1 MAKNVFE
8 NTKEQL
14 DKALKHVKVSE
25 DAVEILKHPRRIIQ
39 VSIPMRMDS
48 GKCKTFNGYRVQ
60 YNDAR
65 GPTKGGIRYHPQ
77 VDMNE
82 VKALAFWMAIK
93 CAVVNIPYGGG
104 KGGIEVDP
112 KKLSM
117 KELETLSRGFIREMH
132 CFIGPDKD
140 IPAPD
145 VYTNPMIMDWMA
157 DEYGKIVGKPTP
169 AVITGK
175 SVEKG
180 GSLGRDDATARGGFY
195 VLQEAMKH
203 LKKSPK
209 KTTVAIQGFG
219 NAGSHFAKIA
229 EEAGYKIIAVSDS
242 KAAIYAPKGLHA
254 ESVLK
259 NKAEKGMVD
268 GVYYKGSVCTDVE
281 HEHISNEELLEL
293 DVDVLV
299 PAALENQITGKNAN
313 EIKAKIILE
322 LANGPTNPEA
332 DDILFKKGI
341 LMLPDIL
348 ANAGGV
354 TVSYFE
360 WYQNM
365 HNEKWELGKVH
376 KKLKEIM
383 VREFDNVD
391 KIAKEKKIDMR
402 TAAYVLAVE
411 RLAKAIDKQ
420 IKSK

>member
-14 DKALKHVKVSE
+14 GKALKHVKISKDVI
-25 DAVEILKHPRRIIQ
+25 EILSHPKRIIK
-39 VSIPMRMDS
+39 VSIPVKMDS
-48 GKCKTFNGYRVQ
+48 GDLKVFIGYRVQ
-60 YNDAR
+60 YNTAR
-65 GPTKGGIRYHPQ
+65 GPGKGGIRYHPE
-77 VDMNE
+77 VNMDE

-117 KELETLSRGFIREMH
+117 KELEALSRGFIREMH
-132 CFIGPDKD
+132 EFIGPEKD

-157 DEYGKIVGKPTP
+157 DEYSKIVGKPTP

-180 GSLGRDDATARGGFY
+180 GSLGRGDATARGGFY

-203 LKKSPK
+203 LGKDSKKA
-209 KTTVAIQGFG
+209 TVAIQGYG
-219 NAGSHFAKIA
+219 NAGSFAA
-229 EEAGYKIIAVSDS
+229 DLLEEAGFKIVAVSDS
-242 KAAIYAPKGLHA
+242 KGAIYASEGLHA

-259 NKAEKGMVD
+259 YKKEKGMVD

-281 HEHISNEELLEL
+281 HEHITNEQLLEL

-299 PAALENQITGKNAN
+299 PAALENQITGKNAD

-322 LANGPTNPEA
+322 LANGPTTPEA
-332 DDILFKKGI
+332 DEILNKKGI
-341 LMLPDIL
+341 LVLPDIL

-360 WYQNM
+360 WVQNKK
-365 HNEKWELGKVH
+365 NEKWELEKVH

-383 VREFDNVD
+383 VKEFDNVY
-391 KIAKEKKIDMR
+391 KISKEKKIDMR
-402 TAAYVLAVE
+402 TAAYVLAIK
-411 RLAKAIDKQ
+411 RLAGAIEK
-420 IKSK
+420 

>member
-14 DKALKHVKVSE
+14 GKALKHVKVSK
-25 DAVEILKHPRRIIQ
+25 DVIEILSYPKRIIQ
-39 VSIPMRMDS
+39 VSIPVKMDS
-48 GKCKTFNGYRVQ
+48 GDIKIFNGYRVQ

-65 GPTKGGIRYHPQ
+65 GPTKGGIRYHQQ

-93 CAVVNIPYGGG
+93 CSVVNIPYGGA
-104 KGGIEVDP
+104 KGGIEVNP

-117 KELETLSRGFIREMH
+117 KELESLSRGFIREMH
-132 CFIGPDKD
+132 EFIGPDKD

-195 VLQEAMKH
+195 VLQDTMKH
-203 LKKSPK
+203 LKMDPK
-209 KTTVAIQGFG
+209 KSTAAIQGYG
-219 NAGSHFAKIA
+219 NAGSNAAKLL

-242 KAAIYAPKGLHA
+242 KGAIYAPEGLHA
-254 ESVLK
+254 ESILK
-259 NKAEKGMVD
+259 YKKEKGMVD
-268 GVYYKGSVCTDVE
+268 GVYYKGSVCTDVK
-281 HEHISNEELLEL
+281 HEHITNEDLLEL

-313 EIKAKIILE
+313 DIKAKIILE
-322 LANGPTNPEA
+322 LANGPTTPEA
-332 DDILFKKGI
+332 DNVLRKKGI
-341 LMLPDIL
+341 FVLPDIL

-360 WYQNM
+360 WVQNKK
-365 HNEKWELGKVH
+365 NEKWKLEEVH

-383 VREFDNVD
+383 VREFDNVY
-391 KIAKEKKIDMR
+391 KISKEKKIDMR

-411 RLAKAIDKQ
+411 RLAEAIK
-420 IKSK
+420 KEN

>member
-8 NTKEQL
+8 NTKDQL
-14 DKALKHVKVSE
+14 KKALKHVEVSK
-25 DAVEILKHPRRIIQ
+25 DAVEILHHPQRIIQ
-39 VSIPMRMDS
+39 VSIPVRMDS
-48 GKCKTFNGYRVQ
+48 GDLKVFNGYRVQ

-77 VDMNE
+77 VDMHE
-82 VKALAFWMAIK
+82 VKALAFWMTIK
-93 CAVVNIPYGGG
+93 CSVVNIPYGGG

-112 KKLSM
+112 KKLSLR
-117 KELETLSRGFIREMH
+117 ELEALSRGFIRQMH
-132 CFIGPDKD
+132 SFIGPEKD

-145 VYTNPMIMDWMA
+145 VYTNPTIMEWMA

-175 SVEKG
+175 PVEKG
-180 GSLGRDDATARGGFY
+180 GSLGRDDATARGGFF

-203 LKKSPK
+203 LGKSPK
-209 KTTVAIQGFG
+209 DTTVAIQGFG
-219 NAGSHFAKIA
+219 NAGSHFAKLA
-229 EEAGYKIIAVSDS
+229 EEAGYKIVAVSDS
-242 KAAIYAPKGLHA
+242 KAAIHAPNGLHA

-259 NKAEKGMVD
+259 HKADKGMVD

-281 HEHISNEELLEL
+281 HNHITNEQLLEL

-313 EIKAKIILE
+313 DIKAKIVLE
-322 LANGPTNPEA
+322 LANGPTNPKA
-332 DDILFKKGI
+332 DDILHKKGVLI
-341 LMLPDIL
+341 LPDIL

-365 HNEKWELGKVH
+365 HDEKWELDKVH
-376 KKLKEIM
+376 KKLHEIM
-383 VREFDNVD
+383 VREFDSVYN
-391 KIAKEKKIDMR
+391 ISKEKSIDMR
-402 TAAYVLAVE
+402 TAAYVLALK
-411 RLAKAIDKQ
+411 RLGEAIDK
-420 IKSK
+420 KK